1 MAVVGVFD
9 WGPTSLVMAR
19 GVLTVANAVDL
30 HAAEPEPG
38 AEGEMEIDHGK
49 PRSRPSRAKV
59 CWREKVL
66 GRWPSI
72 QNKTER
78 FGLCLVS
85 STSVGV
91 EFVVSFVLVF
101 IFLRV
106 FESRSCMISP

>member
-9 WGPTSLVMAR
+9 WGATSLVMAR
-19 GVLTVANAVDL
+19 CVLTVVNAFDL
-30 HAAEPEPG
+30 DAAEPD

-49 PRSRPSRAKV
+49 PRSRPSRARV
-59 CWREKVL
+59 SLREKVL
-66 GRWPSI
+66 GWWPSI
-72 QNKTER
+72 QNRTEL

-91 EFVVSFVLVF
+91 EFVILFVLVF

-106 FESRSCMISP
+106 FESRSCMISS